1 MEKFVLTKPSI
12 VALRDMA
19 VKKGM
24 LLVRQDGFI
33 KILEQ
38 VTTIE
43 EVNRVTSE

>member
-19 VKKGM
+19 VKRGM

-33 KILEQ
+33 KVLEGI
-38 VTTIE
+38 TTIE
-43 EVNRVTSE
+43 EVDRVTAG